1 MGNGQQYGHFS
12 LDANATREGAL
23 RFNHLTVDPSSGR
36 LYAGAVNRLFQ
47 LNSNLT
53 LEEYVSTG

>member
-1 MGNGQQYGHFS
+1 MGNGQQYGHL
-12 LDANATREGAL
+12 LDTNTTREGVL
-23 RFNHLTVDPSSGR
+23 KFNHLTIDPLSGR